1 MKNTYAAYAGSRY
14 EADVIPGQVLYAD
27 KGGIEAAVNTGDRP
41 YFEII
46 IELKD

>member
-1 MKNTYAAYAGSRY
+1 
-14 EADVIPGQVLYAD
+14 VLYAG